1 MKMNLILLIALNL
14 WSVYNA
20 IVCFYEQRKSRKSL
34 DEIEF
39 FIKNYENKNPLFR
52 IIKGGKH
59 NDKSNNIAS

>member
-1 MKMNLILLIALNL
+1 MKTNLILLIILNL
-14 WSVYNA
+14 WSIYNA
-20 IVCFYEQRKSRKSL
+20 IAFFYERKKSKKLL